1 MSNFTL
7 VDPKGWD
14 CDLQSVYSAYMGYF
28 QLHNVPW
35 YDRSWG
41 VFFESF
47 EEFLT
52 FSWPTITATDTWTG
66 RAHIVVR
73 MSSIGAFLKMLKT
86 RFGET
91 LPMVENILRIT
102 PFETSQ
108 RHLRTITDMAQY
120 KKVFATLPAV
130 VLAALKIRVR
140 NGEPKAIREL
150 WASKDKTFLSLDFE
164 WSERNVSSCIE
175 WGYCA
180 VRCGHLD
187 TVGAWPPDPE
197 PNYRRGH
204 YIVTEYA
211 DVHNRM
217 KPSYP
222 WAFGESQ
229 VISKSKLPQMV
240 QAIVSS
246 LISPDSE
253 TIPNT
258 LVLIA
263 HGTTGELRRLEEMK
277 IKLPHNL
284 LIIDTMAFERQLYAS
299 GLRGAMQEPSGRPR
313 EQGSSLSLPA
323 LLQSLGVDVQRILH
337 NAGNAAF
344 MELLGLQLLLDPDT
358 KVPPLKSPNG
368 MAAAMMRSPNR
379 SPATPPSI
387 AFMPSPA
394 VFPQMGMGNMGV
406 MPVGM
411 MPFPVAGGLS
421 PEVFHEPS
429 GSSRTS
435 FFPQQR
441 SISDHRLQVSPNV
454 AMATGGRLPGRAR
467 VNSMNSMKNSVNELG
482 EQLGNLQLKSR
493 SANSRT
499 PPNL

>member
-7 VDPKGWD
+7 VDPKGWEY
-14 CDLQSVYSAYMGYF
+14 DLQSVYSAYMGHF

-41 VFFESF
+41 IFFESF
-47 EEFLT
+47 DEFLT
-52 FSWPTITATDTWTG
+52 FSWPTITVTDTWTG

-73 MSSIGAFLKMLKT
+73 MSSVGAFLKMLKT

-108 RHLRTITDMAQY
+108 RHLRTISDSASY
-120 KKVFATLPAV
+120 KKVFATLPAA
-130 VLAALKIRVR
+130 VLAALKVRVR

-150 WASKDKTFLSLDFE
+150 WASKDKTFLALDFE
-164 WSERNVSSCIE
+164 WSERNTASCIE

-187 TVGAWPPDPE
+187 TAGAWPPDPE
-197 PNYRRGH
+197 GNYRRGH
-204 YIVTEYA
+204 YIVSEYA
-211 DVHNRM
+211 DVHNRI

-222 WAFGESQ
+222 WAYAFGESQ
-229 VISKSKLPQMV
+229 VISKTKLPQMI
-240 QAIVSS
+240 QAIISS

-263 HGTTGELRRLEEMK
+263 HGTAGELRRLEEMK

-284 LIIDTMAFERQLYAS
+284 LIVDTMAFERQLYAS
-299 GLRGAMQEPSGRPR
+299 GQRGAMLEPSGRPR
-313 EQGSSLSLPA
+313 EHGSSLSLPA

-344 MELLGLQLLLDPDT
+344 MALLGLQFLLDPDT
-358 KVPPLKSPNG
+358 KVPPFKASNG
-368 MAAAMMRSPNR
+368 MAPMMRSASR
-379 SPATPPSI
+379 SPAMPPSI

-394 VFPQMGMGNMGV
+394 VFPAMGGM
-406 MPVGM
+406 GM
-411 MPFPVAGGLS
+411 MPFPAAGGLS
-421 PEVFHEPS
+421 PEVFQEPS
-429 GSSRTS
+429 GSSRSS

-441 SISDHRLQVSPNV
+441 SVSDHRLHASPNV
-454 AMATGGRLPGRAR
+454 AMTNGGRLPGRAR
-467 VNSMNSMKNSVNELG
+467 VNSNSVNEMG
-482 EQLGNLQLKSR
+482 EQLGKMHIKSA
-493 SANSRT
+493 STTSRT